1 MGCIKM
7 MKKMTLDEIDK
18 LVEQLPPAEQLKLAA
33 RICERLSGSDMTVL
47 MTSSSTT
54 KPEKKQIQNYL
65 LEYPKPSES

>member
-18 LVEQLPPAEQLKLAA
+18 LIEQLLQAEQLKLAA
-33 RICERLSGSDMTVL
+33 RICERLSGSDMTIL
-47 MTSSSTT
+47 MASSSTT

-65 LEYPKPSES
+65 LEYPKPTES

>member
-1 MGCIKM
+1 

-18 LVEQLPPAEQLKLAA
+18 LIEQLPLAEQLRLAA

-47 MTSSSTT
+47 MASSSAA

-65 LEYPKPSES
+65 LEYPKPTES